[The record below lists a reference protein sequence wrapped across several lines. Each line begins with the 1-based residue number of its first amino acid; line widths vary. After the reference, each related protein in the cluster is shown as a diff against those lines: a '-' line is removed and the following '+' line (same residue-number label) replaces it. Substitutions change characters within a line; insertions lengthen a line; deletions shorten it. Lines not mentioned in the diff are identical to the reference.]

1 MHSVTVGQETPRPK
15 VFSKGIVGVAP
26 KNQDVP
32 VAKAP
37 SVFSVPLMSSK
48 SPMAVHE
55 VAVGHE
61 TLSRKLW
68 V

>member
-1 MHSVTVGQETPRPK
+1 
-15 VFSKGIVGVAP
+15 VAP

-32 VAKAP
+32 VPNAP
-37 SVFSVPLMSSK
+37 RVVSVPLMSSK

-55 VAVGHE
+55 VAVTHE
-61 TLSRKLW
+61 TLSKKLW

>member
-1 MHSVTVGQETPRPK
+1 MSQL
-15 VFSKGIVGVAP
+15 AP

-32 VAKAP
+32 VPKAP
-37 SVFSVPLMSSK
+37 SVVSVPLMSSK

-55 VAVGHE
+55 VAVAHE